1 MNTENHILPVSRS
14 HLRDRGN
21 FIVLF
26 QGTLDIAESR
36 LCDSGMSPL
45 QSSAVTAVLCNTA
58 LNGKEMG
65 VIMQCQIRGRKKPH
79 QGLSWRRTEVSQ
91 AKNVSLDI
99 RCLLPQVRHPCWY
112 LPTSAKI
119 MNLTLLST
127 PQKVRF
133 SFEGYIPHSAWTE
146 RKVHK
151 GTAI

>member
-1 MNTENHILPVSRS
+1 MPVSRS
-14 HLRDRGN
+14 HLRDRGD

-36 LCDSGMSPL
+36 LCGSGMSPL

-65 VIMQCQIRGRKKPH
+65 VIMQCQICGKKKPH
-79 QGLSWRRTEVSQ
+79 QELSWRGTEVSQ
-91 AKNVSLDI
+91 AENVSSDI
-99 RCLLPQVRHPCWY
+99 RYLLPHVRYPWRY

-119 MNLTLLST
+119 VNLTLLST
-127 PQKVRF
+127 PQKVR
-133 SFEGYIPHSAWTE
+133 SWFEGDIPHSAWIE

-151 GTAI
+151 DTAI